1 MDTFNE
7 KQSLESGRQPMYVAL
22 AALLIREIEEG
33 KYPPSSILPSESDFC
48 LRYGV
53 SRHTVRQAI
62 REVKERGLV
71 SSQQG
76 VGTIVRTPSKGP
88 MFSAVNSID
97 ALLEFV
103 GTTEMHFVSLREI
116 AVQEG
121 LAQRLE
127 TKTGQLLSEAAFV
140 RKAKGEDLPMSYVR
154 IYVHPRFAKAQST
167 PPISNSPIYK
177 NIERLYGVR
186 IQEIRQDVTA
196 TLLDADLA
204 SILQAP
210 EGSAALEIRRFFY
223 DLNEVLIQT
232 SISYYPSGRYI
243 QSGRFRAMNGGTG

>member
-1 MDTFNE
+1 
-7 KQSLESGRQPMYVAL
+7 MYVAL
-22 AALLIREIEEG
+22 AAVLIRDIEDG
-33 KYPPSSILPSESDFC
+33 KYPPSSILPSESEFC

-71 SSQQG
+71 ASQQG
-76 VGTIVRTPSKGP
+76 VGTIVRSPGKGP
-88 MFSAVNSID
+88 MFAAVNSID

-103 GTTEMHFVSLREI
+103 GTTEMHFVSMREVTVDD
-116 AVQEG
+116 A
-121 LAQRLE
+121 LAQRVDF
-127 TKTGQLLSEAAFV
+127 KPGQLLSEAAFL
-140 RKAKGEDLPMSYVR
+140 RKSKGEGLPMSYVL
-154 IYVHPRFAKAQST
+154 IYVHPRYAQAQVT
-167 PPISNSPIYK
+167 PPVSNSPIYK

-186 IQEIRQDVTA
+186 VQEIRQDITA
-196 TLLDADLA
+196 TLLDAELA

-210 EGSAALEIRRFFY
+210 QDSAALEIRRFFY

-243 QSGRFRAMNGGTG
+243 QSGHFRATNGGTG